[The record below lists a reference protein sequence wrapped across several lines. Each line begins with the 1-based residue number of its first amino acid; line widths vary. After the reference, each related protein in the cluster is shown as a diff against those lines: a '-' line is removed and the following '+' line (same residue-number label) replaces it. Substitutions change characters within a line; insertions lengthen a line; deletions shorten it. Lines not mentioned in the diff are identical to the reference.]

1 MIKGHGNWTSAFSTE
16 IRQRGLSYYNAG
28 KAKKLVEE
36 DYGYSMTVRG
46 SQNYRVEIDMDADG
60 YVDDLYCTCPYAR
73 GGQLCK
79 HMAAGLYFLEDYL
92 DQEMDLSEDY
102 LKEKGII
109 VEKSVKK
116 TAQKSGSPGKMAGG
130 TAQKAGR
137 EADKSGDT
145 MRGNNSAG
153 GSGAQNNIRL
163 VPREDLFPELTELQ
177 KEARK
182 DREETQEETLTG
194 LDYRYFQYQN
204 YENDLTLSKELI
216 QKADQLLKTM
226 KNPVLHLQVG
236 YDRNSQDEGM
246 IGVASLEG
254 GGTGGSLS
262 YIDWKATITFDRDHL
277 VSSMCSSWRCNPGL
291 YYKVKNKPCVH
302 QVAALRLLL
311 QKLEKENPGDS
322 TSYVAHD
329 FLRSFGG
336 GKATEETEVK
346 ATLEMEPYLVMEDDR
361 LTVLFRVGNIGS
373 KLYKITDLRK
383 FAEETQKGGQMT
395 FGSKTTLTLRRE
407 YIREDCLKWL
417 EFIEDELANEDTT
430 AKRTYSRTMYNRYYM
445 PDPMRIKDKIDLEGA
460 RLDAFFEK
468 ALDEHIETTLKTYT
482 GEKKKT
488 FLSFQNA
495 ELPVTLI
502 IRADKDPSTQLCHG
516 LVMSADLP
524 VLIDGIRSKYY
535 INETSLNRVSEE
547 RIRALKPL
555 LSSTKNGKIRLSIG
569 RGSLGEFYHKVL
581 PQLRQIAHVV
591 VSEEDEA
598 VLSRIL
604 PPEPDFITY
613 LDVDSGSV
621 LGRSDVFYGNRSYS
635 LTADYLKQKG
645 QMPAEQFRDKGQEVE
660 LLNTLL
666 MYLPSYDMEADVL
679 FCGKDD
685 EKLFDFLDRGVP
697 ELMRFGEV
705 RSTAAFKNLKIRSRA
720 KFDIGLSVESNL
732 LDINI
737 KSTDLLPEELLEILF
752 SYQKKKRFVRLKNG
766 DFFRL
771 DDNDTVTRLTEMME
785 ALHVSPKEFV
795 SGKMHIPAY
804 RALYLDHMMESSQ
817 DLYTTRDKRF
827 KSLIKEF
834 KTVEDADFDLP
845 SSLKDTLRKYQ
856 QTGYRWL
863 RTLDAHGFGGILAD
877 DMGLGKT
884 LQVIAVLLAVKEEA
898 LAQNG
903 NAADQRTAGS
913 DESDTDTRPSLV
925 VCPASLV
932 FNWGEELKRFAP
944 SLSVS
949 LIVGLK
955 KEREARIDAWRE
967 ADVLV
972 TSYDLLKRDI
982 AEYEGKRFRFVIAD
996 EAQYIK
1002 NQSTAAAKSLKLV
1015 QADTHFALTGTP
1027 IENRLSELWSIFDF
1041 LMPGMLYSYEEFRT
1055 TIEAPLIKGDNDAV
1069 SDRLRRMVTP
1079 FILRRKKNEVLEEL
1093 PEKLEEIRY
1102 AKMEPK
1108 QQRLYDGQVVR
1119 MKKKLNSTSEA
1130 DFRKGKIEILAELMH
1145 IRQICCD
1152 PSLLFE
1158 NYDGES
1164 AKREMC
1170 LDLIESLIEG
1180 EHRMLV
1186 FSQFTTM
1193 LEKLEE
1199 DLKRKDISYY
1209 KITGATPKEKRVAL
1223 VNAFNE
1229 GNVPVFLISLKAGGT
1244 GLNLTGADAVIHY
1257 DPWWNLA
1264 VQNQATDRA
1273 HRIGQTKVVNV
1284 YKLIVKDTIEERIV
1298 EMQENKR
1305 KLADDILSAEGISS
1319 AAISKEDLMELLG

>member
-1 MIKGHGNWTSAFSTE
+1 MKRVYGDWTTLFSAE
-16 IRQRGLSYYNAG
+16 IRRRGKEYYDSG
-28 KAKKLVEE
+28 KTKKIMSE

-46 SQNYRVEIDMDADG
+46 SRNYHVEIYLDG
-60 YVDDLYCTCPYAR
+60 EEKLEDITCTCPYAAEGR
-73 GGQLCK
+73 YCK
-79 HMAAGLYFLEDYL
+79 HMAAALYELEDYL
-92 DQEMDLSEDY
+92 GEAIDLSDGEEDGTPHSF
-102 LKEKGII
+102 ET
-109 VEKSVKK
+109 K
-116 TAQKSGSPGKMAGG
+116 TAQEDGKSEKEPAEQVESKKEPVKQA
-130 TAQKAGR
+130 A
-137 EADKSGDT
+137 EEVFS
-145 MRGNNSAG
+145 
-153 GSGAQNNIRL
+153 
-163 VPREDLFPELTELQ
+163 ELATIQ
-177 KEARK
+177 KETRK
-182 DREETQEETLTG
+182 DREETPEEMPFEG
-194 LDYRYFQYQN
+194 SDYRYFQYQN
-204 YENDLTLSKELI
+204 YAGDLKLNADLLR
-216 QKADQLLKTM
+216 KADKLLEKM
-226 KNPVLHLQVG
+226 KNPNLILKLG
-236 YDRNSQDEGM
+236 YDQSGNQEGM
-246 IGVASLEG
+246 IGSA
-254 GGTGGSLS
+254 TLS
-262 YIDWKATITFDRDHL
+262 DQANEYVYAEWKATIVFGRDHL
-277 VSSMCSSWRCNPGL
+277 ISSNCSNWRCNPGL
-291 YYKVKNKPCVH
+291 YYKVKNIPCVH
-302 QVAALRLLL
+302 QVAALKL
-311 QKLEKENPGDS
+311 LEKRLKEENPGDS
-322 TSYVAHD
+322 TSYEART
-329 FLRSFGG
+329 FLGSFGG
-336 GKATEETEVK
+336 GISTQEEEIP
-346 ATLEMEPYLVMEDDR
+346 ATLQMEPYLVYEDQT
-361 LTVLFRVGNIGS
+361 LTVLFRVGNIGA

-383 FAEETQKGGQMT
+383 FASEAQKGGEMT

-407 YIREDCLKWL
+407 YIREQDRKWFS
-417 EFIEDELANEDTT
+417 FIEDELASEDTT
-430 AKRTYSRTMYNRYYM
+430 LNRYHFRYANRNFYY
-445 PDPMRIKDKIDLEGA
+445 PEPSRIKDKIELEGGK
-460 RLDAFFEK
+460 LDRFFDL
-468 ALDEHIETTLKTYT
+468 ALEESIETTMKSYR
-482 GEKKKT
+482 GEKTKT
-488 FLSFQNA
+488 FWHFQNA
-495 ELPVTLI
+495 EFPVTLV
-502 IRADKDPSTQLCHG
+502 IRQDTDPDTGICHG
-516 LVMSADLP
+516 LTVTGNLP
-524 VLIDGIRSKYY
+524 KLMDGIRSKYY
-535 INETSLNRVSEE
+535 VSDDGLNRISEE
-547 RIRALKPL
+547 RTRALKPL
-555 LSSTKNGKIRLSIG
+555 LSAERLGVIRLSIG
-569 RGSLGEFYHKVL
+569 RDNLGEFYHRVL
-581 PQLRQIAHVV
+581 PALKEIAHVV
-591 VSEEDEA
+591 ISDEDAE
-598 VLSRIL
+598 VLSRLL
-604 PPEPDFITY
+604 PPEPEFVTY
-613 LDVDSGSV
+613 LDVDSGNV
-621 LGRSDVFYGNRSYS
+621 IGRADVFYGSRCFAVTDWVSSRRGSIESY
-635 LTADYLKQKG
+635 
-645 QMPAEQFRDKGQEVE
+645 RDRKRENE
-660 LLNTLL
+660 LLNTLGR
-666 MYLPSYDMEADVL
+666 YLPQYDEQLNIL
-679 FCGKDD
+679 FCSKDD

-697 ELMRFGEV
+697 ELMRLGEV
-705 RSTAAFKNLKIRSRA
+705 RSTNAFKNLRIRNRA

-732 LDINI
+732 LDIDI
-737 KSTDLLPEELLEILF
+737 RSTDLSPEELLDILF
-752 SYQKKKRFVRLKNG
+752 SYQKKKKFVRLKNG

-771 DDNDTVTRLTEMME
+771 DDNDTIARLTEMME

-834 KTVEDADFDLP
+834 KTVEDADFDVP
-845 SSLKDTLRKYQ
+845 ASLKETLRKYQ

-898 LAQNG
+898 ESLKEEAE
-903 NAADQRTAGS
+903 AAKGKNKASKDKAAAEAAVS
-913 DESDTDTRPSLV
+913 RPSLV

-932 FNWGEELKRFAP
+932 FNWGEELRRFAP

-949 LIVGLK
+949 LIAGGK
-955 KEREARIDAWRE
+955 KEREAKIDAWQDV
-967 ADVLV
+967 DVLV

-982 AEYEGKRFRFVIAD
+982 AEYEDKHFRFVIAD
-996 EAQYIK
+996 EAQYVK

-1041 LMPGMLYSYEEFRT
+1041 LMPGMLYSYDEFRT
-1055 TIEAPLIKGDNDAV
+1055 TIEAPLLKGGNDAV

-1079 FILRRKKNEVLEEL
+1079 FILRRKKTEVLEEL

-1102 AKMEPK
+1102 AKMETK
-1108 QQRLYDGQVVR
+1108 QRRLYDGQVVR

-1152 PSLLFE
+1152 PSLMFAD
-1158 NYDGES
+1158 YDGES

-1170 LDLIESLIEG
+1170 MDLITSLIEG

-1199 DLKRKDISYY
+1199 DLSSRGIAYY
-1209 KITGATPKEKRVAL
+1209 KITGATPKEKRVQM

-1229 GNVPVFLISLKAGGT
+1229 GDVPVFLISLKAGGT